1 MSPLAAQTSAVLLGR
16 ATDEVWRWV
25 YALALRGESLA
36 LGGAVLLALLLGVV
50 LAAGRRG
57 RAHRVPRIDA
67 AGVTASRADDHEPL
81 GVRARRTAVAPAD
94 AAGARL

>member
-1 MSPLAAQTSAVLLGR
+1 MSPLAAQTSAVLIAR
-16 ATDEVWRWV
+16 ATDEVWRWM

-36 LGGAVLLALLLGVV
+36 FGGAVLVALLLVVV

-57 RAHRVPRIDA
+57 RANRVRRIVA
-67 AGVTASRADDHEPL
+67 AGVTASLADDREPR
-81 GVRARRTAVAPAD
+81 GTQARRPAVAPGD

>member
-16 ATDEVWRWV
+16 ATDEMWRWAYV
-25 YALALRGESLA
+25 LALRGESLA
-36 LGGAVLLALLLGVV
+36 LGGATLLALLLVVV

-57 RAHRVPRIDA
+57 RANRVRRIVA
-67 AGVTASRADDHEPL
+67 AGVTASLADDHEPL
-81 GVRARRTAVAPAD
+81 GTRARRPAVAPGG